1 MMIGTREGERDVARK
16 SKVEAAQ
23 TRKRIVETAAKAF
36 KSNGIDGTGVA
47 EIMSAA
53 GLTHG
58 GFYRHF
64 ESKEQLIAEACASSM
79 EVLNDAAEAAAEKG
93 NAAFLKHLESFIS
106 TDGHAEYLGGCPLVA
121 MGSELARADI
131 QIRRVV
137 SEGFE
142 KLFDIMV
149 KNSGIKDGKLAKED
163 AMFTLSCMVG
173 AVTLARIMDDS
184 KISGQILAVTKKR
197 LGETSAPM
205 SKRPAKAKAA

>member
-1 MMIGTREGERDVARK
+1 
-16 SKVEAAQ
+16 
-23 TRKRIVETAAKAF
+23 
-36 KSNGIDGTGVA
+36 
-47 EIMSAA
+47 
-53 GLTHG
+53 
-58 GFYRHF
+58 
-64 ESKEQLIAEACASSM
+64 
-79 EVLNDAAEAAAEKG
+79 
-93 NAAFLKHLESFIS
+93 
-106 TDGHAEYLGGCPLVA
+106 

-149 KNSGIKDGKLAKED
+149 KHGRIKDSKSAKED

-184 KISGQILAVTKKR
+184 KISGQILAVAKKR

-205 SKRPAKAKAA
+205 SKRSAKAKAA